1 MKNGRSLQAWTLTKT
16 SGYDAEGVRDDSGNL
31 HDFCPKSCEHVPSWR
46 SAANPA
52 MDNLAGDHHA
62 AVHNVVNFAGHR
74 VVVPPSRR
82 SVVLQYQAPFVSHFV
97 LRMVCKG

>member
-1 MKNGRSLQAWTLTKT
+1 MQKLSGTTVEIFTTYVQKVVNMFPVGGQQRTLLW
-16 SGYDAEGVRDDSGNL
+16 DN
-31 HDFCPKSCEHVPSWR
+31 F
-46 SAANPA
+46 AAH
-52 MDNLAGDHHA
+52 HHA